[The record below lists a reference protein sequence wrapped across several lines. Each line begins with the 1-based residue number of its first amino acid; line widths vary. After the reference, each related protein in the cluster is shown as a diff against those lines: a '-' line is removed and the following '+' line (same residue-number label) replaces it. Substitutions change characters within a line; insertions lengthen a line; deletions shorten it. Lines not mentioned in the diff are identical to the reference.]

1 MENERRDNDGLR
13 RAEGWERE
21 YSKLTG
27 ESWGDMEDPKP
38 EADPY
43 TPRIEALRTMPLKEY
58 ETAMDTLIAELED
71 AGKLAEYEAVLTE
84 IDKARDEDLKKLV
97 EGA

>member
-1 MENERRDNDGLR
+1 
-13 RAEGWERE
+13 
-21 YSKLTG
+21 
-27 ESWGDMEDPKP
+27 
-38 EADPY
+38 
-43 TPRIEALRTMPLKEY
+43 MPLKEY

-71 AGKLAEYEAVLTE
+71 AGKLADYEAVLTE